1 MISAITNNLQR
12 GIKLLN
18 SIDENQYTDVS
29 VAPYYSSIGVHMRH
43 ILDVFDCVFIGLE
56 SNNVDLSARKRN
68 ALVEQ
73 KINLG
78 LDYFSEI
85 ITKLEDLKAENLDM
99 IIQVK
104 DDLGLGVITANY
116 TLASI
121 LIQAHSH
128 AIHHFAS
135 IGYIIS
141 QLDINLPDADFGYNP
156 TTPRTENIEQE

>member
-18 SIDENQYTDVS
+18 TIDESQYTDVS
-29 VAPYYSSIGVHMRH
+29 VAPYYSSIGIHMRH

-68 ALVEQ
+68 ELVEQ

-85 ITKLEDLKAENLDM
+85 ITNLEDLKAENLD
-99 IIQVK
+99 IIVQVK

-141 QLDINLPDADFGYNP
+141 QLDIDLPDADFGYNP
-156 TTPRTENIEQE
+156 TTPRTENIDRE

>member
-18 SIDENQYTDVS
+18 SIDESQYTDVS

-73 KINLG
+73 KISLG

-99 IIQVK
+99 IVRVK

-156 TTPRTENIEQE
+156 TTPRAENIEG

>member
-18 SIDENQYTDVS
+18 SIDESQYTDVS

-56 SNNVDLSARKRN
+56 SNNVDLSARRRN

-99 IIQVK
+99 IVRVK

-156 TTPRTENIEQE
+156 TTPRKENIEEE